1 MSQKVHHNLWSWT
14 CYAMFK
20 EVKELE
26 FFMTGILAH
35 YATFSMYLFGRQL
48 DVFDESDFLH
58 GSIPPPRGHASVA
71 APAWRVRL
79 LQSSWFQQTID

>member
-1 MSQKVHHNLWSWT
+1 
-14 CYAMFK
+14 
-20 EVKELE
+20 
-26 FFMTGILAH
+26 MTVILAY
-35 YATFSMYLFGRQL
+35 YAICPMYLFGKQF

-79 LQSSWFQQTID
+79 LQSSWFQTNKQLIIKQTNY